1 MSSRST
7 ISTDEFVPGRKL
19 LVHIA
24 ENGHSYEFECDG
36 STFVEAIQRS
46 IESLCGLHIS
56 DQLLLCRNTSL
67 DSQQNLAYYKL
78 PQDNCEVFLYN
89 KSRLHADSPRPSAET
104 IDIPNVV
111 IPAPP
116 SPSQS
121 PHPLD
126 EASDPAL
133 KALASYERQFRYH
146 FQYANAIYGSTR
158 TKFEVC
164 KRLFREMQV
173 QERALETAQGNLG
186 HTFRKLHQR
195 YAEFVRCF
203 NQQHRYHSELLN
215 NFERD
220 VERLRSVKLLP
231 LLQNDSRKCLLDL
244 VKENDLRKWA
254 DTCFNSHKQFE
265 SKVLQLKQNFGDLN
279 RRMDG
284 VFLDMDSTGIK
295 DLELMMK
302 DHQKVLSDQKSIMQ
316 SLSKDVNTV
325 KKLVDDINCQPS
337 RSLRPH
343 DAISALGP
351 MYEVHEKNHLPKVQN
366 CDHVIAKLLDNSTA
380 KKNEMNT
387 VVHFCMQKV
396 KSAQFNIKDMMNEL
410 HAFQEVMG
418 HKEKEFDNL
427 KLVHGISHA
436 YRACLAEVVRRKSS
450 SKLYMG
456 LAGQFAE
463 RLAAERETEIRR
475 REGFC
480 KAWSKYIP
488 HDILASMGLFD
499 SPSQCDVN
507 IVPFDT
513 NLIDID
519 VVDVD
524 RYAPQSLI
532 GIQPGFERS
541 KSVRSYGETSAD
553 SSNITTSEENAAD
566 PSEKFEFEGLIEGC
580 LPVDIS
586 GTSKFE
592 VENARLKAELA
603 SAIAL
608 ICTFNAEIGYEIFDE
623 ADSDNLLKN
632 MKEKTTE
639 ALHSKDEYIKHIQS
653 MLNMKQVQCATYEK
667 RIQELEQRLADQYN
681 AGQKISFDKNASE
694 SLISMLKIDGYRGDI
709 YGDEEAPSTCVLSTV
724 TMGEASCTSA
734 FADPRLDL
742 ITTQPG
748 KLGEGTDENMI
759 DLSGMLNINSGDPS
773 HKPIDASMLEPIH
786 DDHQAGD
793 DDEER
798 VSQEDKD
805 EVGETETK
813 SGKEAQQFSLTA
825 DNSDV
830 NTRVCGIF
838 PGGIATNL
846 NLESK
851 LRDNVVL
858 NLHSAIAERSGQF
871 DIQENKLNVALE
883 EIRSL
888 KRELE
893 IRRDLLDESQMNC
906 AHLEN
911 CLHEAREEARTNLC
925 AAERRASEYNALRA
939 TAVKMHS
946 LFERFRNCV
955 TALDGAVNF
964 SDSLRTFAL
973 SLGSGSADD
982 EDDVSTNFRK
992 CIVVIADKASL
1003 LIRRVEHLSKQMED
1017 QRELIKTLYGKH
1029 QLDKQASKEKISFL
1043 HMEVHELAAFVLNS
1057 AGNYEAINRNCPN
1070 YFLSSESVA
1079 LFSEHSSR
1087 RPTYI
1092 IGQIVHIEKQIA
1104 RPPPS
1109 SSSQISQDDLK
1120 EQPLC
1125 SENNTHLPS
1134 VSGKNSSN
1142 SYGISAG
1149 CEYFIVTIAMLPD
1162 TIHSTPS

>member
-1 MSSRST
+1 MMSSRSA
-7 ISTDEFVPGRKL
+7 ISTEEFVPGRKL

-36 STFVEAIQRS
+36 STPVDAIQRS
-46 IESLCGLHIS
+46 IESLCGLHVN

-67 DSQQNLAYYKL
+67 DSQQTLAHYKL
-78 PQDNCEVFLYN
+78 PQDDSEVFLYN
-89 KSRLHADSPRPSAET
+89 KSRLHADSPRPLAET
-104 IDIPNVV
+104 IDVPNAA

-146 FQYANAIYGSTR
+146 FQYANAIYGCTR

-164 KRLFREMQV
+164 NRLFREMQV
-173 QERALETAQGNLG
+173 QERALETARGNLD
-186 HTFRKLHQR
+186 HTFRKLQQR
-195 YAEFVRCF
+195 YAEFIRCF
-203 NQQHRYHSELLN
+203 NQQHRYHSDLLN

-220 VERLRSVKLLP
+220 LERLRSVKLLP

-244 VKENDLRKWA
+244 VKENELRKWA
-254 DTCFNSHKQFE
+254 DNCFNSHKQFE
-265 SKVLQLKQNFGDLN
+265 NKVSQLKQNFGEVN
-279 RRMDG
+279 RRVNS
-284 VFLDMDSTGIK
+284 VFLDMDSNGIK

-302 DHQKVLSDQKSIMQ
+302 EHQKILSDQKSIMQ

-325 KKLVDDINCQPS
+325 KKLVDDCINCQPS

-351 MYEVHEKNHLPKVQN
+351 MYEVHEKNHLHKVQN
-366 CDHVIAKLLDNSTA
+366 CDHVIAKLLENSTV

-387 VVHFCMQKV
+387 AVHFCMQKV
-396 KSAQFNIKDMMNEL
+396 KSVQFSIKDMMNEL

-427 KLVHGISHA
+427 KLVNGISHA

-456 LAGQFAE
+456 LAGQLAE

-488 HDILASMGLFD
+488 HDILTSMGLFD
-499 SPSQCDVN
+499 FPSQCDVN

-532 GIQPGFERS
+532 GIQPRYERS
-541 KSVRSYGETSAD
+541 KLVRSYRATSVD
-553 SSNITTSEENAAD
+553 SSNLTTTEENPVD
-566 PSEKFEFEGLIEGC
+566 SCEKVDFEGLIEGC

-586 GTSKFE
+586 GTSKLE
-592 VENARLKAELA
+592 VENTRLKAELA

-608 ICTFNAEIGYEIFDE
+608 ICTFNAEIGYETFDE
-623 ADSDNLLKN
+623 AESKN
-632 MKEKTTE
+632 FIKTMKEKTAE
-639 ALHSKDEYIKHIQS
+639 ALHSKDEYINHIQS
-653 MLNMKQVQCATYEK
+653 MLNMKQVQCSSYEK
-667 RIQELEQRLADQYN
+667 RIHELEQRLADQYN
-681 AGQKISFDKNASE
+681 VGQNISTTKSASE
-694 SLISMLKIDGYRGDI
+694 SLISALKIDGYREDI
-709 YGDEEAPSTCVLSTV
+709 YADEDAHNACVSIV
-724 TMGEASCTSA
+724 TMAEASCTSTSA
-734 FADPRLDL
+734 YPRLD
-742 ITTQPG
+742 IISTQPG
-748 KLGEGTDENMI
+748 KLGEGGDENMI
-759 DLSGMLNINSGDPS
+759 DLSGLLNMNFVDPS
-773 HKPIDASMLEPIH
+773 HKVIDASMLELPH
-786 DDHQAGD
+786 YDHHAG

-798 VSQEDKD
+798 VGQVDKD
-805 EVGETETK
+805 EVGETETE
-813 SGKEAQQFSLTA
+813 SGKEVPQFSLTT

-830 NTRVCGIF
+830 STMVHGIF
-838 PGGIATNL
+838 SGGIATNL
-846 NLESK
+846 SLESNIN
-851 LRDNVVL
+851 DDVVL
-858 NLHSAIAERSGQF
+858 DLQSALAERSSQF
-871 DIQENKLNVALE
+871 DIAENKLKAALE
-883 EIRSL
+883 EICSL

-893 IRRDLLDESQMNC
+893 IRRNLLDESQMNC

-964 SDSLRTFAL
+964 SDSLRSFAL
-973 SLGSGSADD
+973 SLGSGSVDD
-982 EDDVSTNFRK
+982 EDDVSSNFRT
-992 CIVVIADKASL
+992 CIVVIADKAGV
-1003 LIRRVEHLSKQMED
+1003 LIRRAEHLSKQMED
-1017 QRELIKTLYGKH
+1017 QRELIKTLYRKH
-1029 QLDKQASKEKISFL
+1029 QLEKQASKEKISFL
-1043 HMEVHELAAFVLNS
+1043 HLEVHELAAFALNS
-1057 AGNYEAINRNCPN
+1057 AGHYEAINRNSPN

-1079 LFSEHSSR
+1079 LFAEHSS

-1104 RPPPS
+1104 RPP
-1109 SSSQISQDDLK
+1109 SSSQVGREDQR
-1120 EQPLC
+1120 EPVC
-1125 SENNTHLPS
+1125 SENTNLLPS
-1134 VSGKNSSN
+1134 ISGNHSSN
-1142 SYGISAG
+1142 PYELPVG
-1149 CEYFIVTIAMLPD
+1149 CEYFIVTVAMLPD